1 MNTAGNEYTAGFVEH
16 RANNG
21 SWRVLPAAGN
31 GVVGY
36 GYGVGKTY
44 PRVTRTEPYR
54 LCHGYGF
61 TRGVPKTGIAGTG
74 TVCHFGTPQY
84 TAYPYRGV
92 TGIHGLMYT
101 IGGFIILIIM
111 YLQMS
116 YLSFD
121 AEICDR
127 AEFKTPLNVVFET
140 RLPSSSSS
148 SLDIKLQG
156 PGS

>member
-54 LCHGYGF
+54 PQTSTILCSQLCLSVSKL
-61 TRGVPKTGIAGTG
+61 RTGMMVQT
-74 TVCHFGTPQY
+74 
-84 TAYPYRGV
+84 
-92 TGIHGLMYT
+92 LW
-101 IGGFIILIIM
+101 
-111 YLQMS
+111 S
-116 YLSFD
+116 NLS
-121 AEICDR
+121 
-127 AEFKTPLNVVFET
+127 
-140 RLPSSSSS
+140 
-148 SLDIKLQG
+148 
-156 PGS
+156 